1 MDNKKVL
8 GISVAAVVILV
19 IAIIATS
26 YAAFTANLSG
36 TKENKL
42 NTGYVKLNCAETNFT
57 LTDTQP
63 LTDAQ
68 GISADLN
75 NLAQCTLTSTMEG
88 TMTVGYDIALTDV
101 TPSTA
106 ITTSDVK
113 IQASKVKGGTTTYLV
128 GSSATSG
135 VFVSGLTYNASDTS
149 TEKYNGQYDKSI
161 TNYVL
166 DSDTVTGNASIVY
179 SVKAWV
185 SKENNSSATNEKTTN
200 TQGECSNSQYT
211 TETTCKGAGEI
222 WGTSQTETQK
232 GSTFSFKLKVGAT
245 QVIDD

>member
-19 IAIIATS
+19 IAIVATS

-36 TKENKL
+36 TQQNKL
-42 NTGYVKLNCAETNFT
+42 ATGYVKLNCAEKTFN

-68 GISADLN
+68 GISDAQD

-88 TMTVGYDIALTDV
+88 TMTVGYDIALADV

-106 ITTSDVK
+106 VTTSDVK
-113 IQASKVKGGTTTYLV
+113 IQASKVKGGITSYLA
-128 GSSATSG
+128 SSTASSG
-135 VFVSGLTYNASDTS
+135 VFVNTIANNAGTH
-149 TEKYNGQYDKSI
+149 DKSI
-161 TNYVL
+161 TGYVL
-166 DSDTVTGNASIVY
+166 DSDTVTGNASITY

-185 SKENNSSATNEKTTN
+185 SKENSGSATNEKTTN
-200 TQGECSNSQYT
+200 TKGECSDSQYA
-211 TETTCKGAGEI
+211 TEETCRNAGEI

-245 QVIDD
+245 QVIND

>member
-36 TKENKL
+36 TQENKL
-42 NTGYVKLNCAETNFT
+42 NTGYVKLNCAEKNFT
-57 LTDTQP
+57 LADTQP

-88 TMTVGYDIALTDV
+88 TMTVGYDIALADV

-113 IQASKVKGGTTTYLV
+113 IQASKVKGGTTTYLAS
-128 GSSATSG
+128 SSATSG
-135 VFVSGLTYNASDTS
+135 VFVNTIASNAG
-149 TEKYNGQYDKSI
+149 KHDKSI
-161 TNYVL
+161 TGYVL

-185 SKENNSSATNEKTTN
+185 SKENNGSATNEKTTN
-200 TQGECSNSQYT
+200 TQGECSNSQYK
-211 TETTCKGAGEI
+211 TEETCKGAGEI
-222 WGTSQTETQK
+222 WGTSQTETQN